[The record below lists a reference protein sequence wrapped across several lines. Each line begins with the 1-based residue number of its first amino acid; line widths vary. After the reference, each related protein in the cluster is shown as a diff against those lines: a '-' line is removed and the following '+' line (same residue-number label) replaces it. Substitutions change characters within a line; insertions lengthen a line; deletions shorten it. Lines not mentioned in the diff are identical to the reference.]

1 MNTPDIPIGG
11 TFLTT
16 ETTPEQVLTP
26 EELPA
31 EARMMAHSVEEFLR
45 REVLPLAHRLE
56 AEEPDL
62 MATLLRRAGPLG
74 LLGVHI
80 PPRYGGLA
88 LPEPTVVRLSEVLG
102 AHPAFAVSLGVH
114 NGVASLPL
122 LLFGT
127 EEQQRR
133 YLPRLAT
140 GEWIG
145 AFALS
150 EANSGSDARACQTRA
165 TLTQDGRH
173 YRLNGTKMWTTNGG
187 FADLFTVF
195 AQLDGQAFTAFLVER
210 TTPGVSIGREEHKLG
225 LHGSST
231 CRLILDNALVP
242 RENLL
247 GEIGQGHRPALY
259 ALNLGRFH
267 IGATALGFA
276 REVLRSA
283 VTYAKQRMQFGKPIA
298 QFGLIQHKLGE
309 MVSRLFTLESQIY
322 RTAGA
327 WEHLLQ
333 NRDPDDPRA
342 PERHRAA
349 AAELAIECAIAKFAG
364 TETLGYVVDECLQI
378 HGGFGYSEEF
388 PVARAYRDARVF
400 RIFEGTNEINRLTVL
415 HQLLHPER
423 QHRLNLQEACERSG
437 QAVAR
442 ALHRESSRTDN
453 LLDAVGNAL
462 QQMRYLFLYTLA
474 RALDLYGDNL
484 LEQGQEIASTL
495 AEMAAT
501 LYGVESAYLRCRKS
515 DPTGELTATRLEHGM
530 SPALVATLIAASDA
544 EEAVLDRARYV
555 FACLDFGKLLHEDL
569 QAIRQLQELPMLD
582 TLWLRRELAT
592 AVLEH
597 EGYLWN
603 R

>member
-1 MNTPDIPIGG
+1 MNTPDIPTGG
-11 TFLTT
+11 AFLTT
-16 ETTPEQVLTP
+16 ETAPEQVFTP

-31 EARMMAHSVEEFLR
+31 EARMMAHSVAEFLR
-45 REVLPLAHRLE
+45 REVLPLAHRIE
-56 AEEPDL
+56 AEEPGL
-62 MATLLRRAGPLG
+62 MATLLRKAGPPG

-80 PPRYGGLA
+80 PSRYGGLA
-88 LPEPTVVRLSEVLG
+88 LPEPTAVRLSEVFG
-102 AHPAFAVSLGVH
+102 THPAFAVSIGVH
-114 NGVASLPL
+114 NGVATLPL

-133 YLPRLAT
+133 YLPRLAS

-165 TLTQDGRH
+165 TLTEDGRH

-195 AQLDGQAFTAFLVER
+195 ARIDGQAFTAFLVER
-210 TTPGVSIGREEHKLG
+210 NTPGVSIGREEHKLG

-267 IGATALGFA
+267 MGATALGFA
-276 REVLRSA
+276 RDVLRSA
-283 VTYAKQRMQFGKPIA
+283 VLYAKQRVQFGKPIA

-327 WEHLLQ
+327 WQRLLQ
-333 NRDPDDPRA
+333 DLNPDDSRA
-342 PERHRAA
+342 MEHYRVA
-349 AAELAIECAIAKFAG
+349 AAEFAIECAIAKFTG

-400 RIFEGTNEINRLTVL
+400 RIFEGT
-415 HQLLHPER
+415 
-423 QHRLNLQEACERSG
+423 
-437 QAVAR
+437 
-442 ALHRESSRTDN
+442 
-453 LLDAVGNAL
+453 
-462 QQMRYLFLYTLA
+462 
-474 RALDLYGDNL
+474 
-484 LEQGQEIASTL
+484 
-495 AEMAAT
+495 
-501 LYGVESAYLRCRKS
+501 
-515 DPTGELTATRLEHGM
+515 
-530 SPALVATLIAASDA
+530 
-544 EEAVLDRARYV
+544 
-555 FACLDFGKLLHEDL
+555 
-569 QAIRQLQELPMLD
+569 
-582 TLWLRRELAT
+582 
-592 AVLEH
+592 
-597 EGYLWN
+597 
-603 R
+603 